1 MSNAY
6 RIYAGPGSPY
16 SHKVRAVFRYRRIP
30 HTWLVPVGGFT
41 GEGGLGSDTGNPDS
55 PLTRA
60 GKDVVPVVEY
70 PGGQY
75 KTDSTPVIDEL
86 EQLHE
91 GRSIIHPDPA
101 ANFIARLIEDLADE
115 YLPLP
120 MFYSRWT
127 TDKQWCGER
136 QMIGW
141 SEPLSDEELAKR
153 AEAFLSRQGA
163 QLGALDASQMQT
175 AAEAFFAA
183 MENLLKHQHF
193 LLGSKPSI
201 ADFAL
206 YGQLTQY
213 MADPTMCNLM
223 KATAVR
229 TFQWTHLVD
238 DLSGWEGE
246 WSPMSGITSDV
257 VTPFLDMVR
266 DFYLPMAQFSLVMSD
281 GHELSDSANGL
292 TYRAKTYLDLKHRLS
307 ALSDNAKEPLKE
319 ILEPSG
325 CWQALHFKDGE
336 AERAVPVLP
345 Q

>member
-1 MSNAY
+1 MSDLY
-6 RIYAGPGSPY
+6 HIYAGPGSPY

-30 HTWLVPVGGFT
+30 HTWQVPIGGFT

-60 GKDVVPVVEY
+60 GKDVIPVVEY
-70 PGGQY
+70 PGGEY
-75 KTDSTPVIDEL
+75 KTDSTPIVDEL
-86 EQLHE
+86 EQLHK

-101 ANFIARLIEDLADE
+101 AEFIARLIEELADE

-141 SEPLSDEELAKR
+141 SEPLSDEELAVR

-163 QLGALDASQMQT
+163 QLGSLDENQMQT

-193 LLGSKPSI
+193 VLGSRPSI

-213 MADPTMCNLM
+213 VSDPTMCNLM
-223 KATAVR
+223 KTTAVR

-238 DLSGWEGE
+238 DLSGWEGQ
-246 WSPMSGITSDV
+246 WSALRDISIDV
-257 VTPFLDMVR
+257 LTPFLDMVR
-266 DFYLPMAQFSLVMSD
+266 DFYLPMAEFSLAMSEGLD
-281 GHELSDSANGL
+281 LSNSANGL
-292 TYRAKTYLDLKHRLS
+292 TYRAKTYLDLKYRLS
-307 ALSDNAKEPLKE
+307 VLSDNAKAPLKD
-319 ILEPSG
+319 ILEPVG
-325 CWQALHFKDGE
+325 CWQSLHFEDGE
-336 AERAVPVLP
+336 AERAVPVIP